1 MNHGTRTAY
10 THHKCRC
17 DDCRRANREYNLI
30 RDRKA
35 RNIAYGF
42 ELPDPSIYVDAT
54 EVRAHLVWLS
64 ERGIG
69 RRTVSDLTGVSISS
83 ILAIKTGKRRKC
95 LRRSAELIMAVNLS
109 QRPSNAHID
118 ATRSLNQVADLVA
131 RGWKKRKIA
140 QILTGNEGALSLQL
154 NDRITVH
161 HAEVID
167 RLWRQVMAPEHAER
181 ELVAYRKR
189 EWRAKQRTVR

>member
-1 MNHGTRTAY
+1 MKHGTRTAY

-17 DDCRRANREYNLI
+17 DDCRRANREYNLV

-35 RNIAYGF
+35 RAIAYGIAI
-42 ELPDPSIYVDAT
+42 PDPSTYVDST

-69 RRTVSDLTGVSISS
+69 RRTVSDLTGVSMAS
-83 ILAIKTGKRRKC
+83 ILAIKNGTRQKC

-109 QRPSNAHID
+109 QRPQNAHID

-131 RGWKKRKIA
+131 RGWTKRKIA

-154 NDRITVH
+154 NARITVH

-189 EWRAKQRTVR
+189 EWRAKQRTSR

>member
-1 MNHGTRTAY
+1 MKHGTRTGY
-10 THHKCRC
+10 GYHRCRC
-17 DDCRRANREYNLI
+17 DDCCEANRKYNLI

-35 RNIAYGF
+35 RAVAYGIAIP
-42 ELPDPSIYVDAT
+42 EPSTFVDAT
-54 EVRAHLVWLS
+54 EVRAHLIWLS

-69 RRTVSDLTGVSISS
+69 RRTISDLTGVSMAS
-83 ILAIKTGKRRKC
+83 ILAIKTGKRQKC

-131 RGWKKRKIA
+131 RGWTKRKIA

-154 NDRITVH
+154 KARITVH

-167 RLWRQVMAPEHAER
+167 QLWRQVMAPEHAER

-189 EWRAKQRTVR
+189 EWRAKQRTSR